1 MSYGDEFFYNGQIRA
16 RFASPLHCSGHSSP
30 TGTQR
35 RCPALSPLPGDAD
48 DGGDS
53 GLNAVPD
60 ERGRILRG
68 AGCRRRGAGFRGCG
82 DPCGVV
88 LVLILRLVSC
98 KQYY

>member
-1 MSYGDEFFYNGQIRA
+1 MVRLA
-16 RFASPLHCSGHSSP
+16 
-30 TGTQR
+30 T
-35 RCPALSPLPGDAD
+35 ALLRPQQPHRDAAAVLGPITAAGEAD

-82 DPCGVV
+82 VA

>member
-1 MSYGDEFFYNGQIRA
+1 LLRPQQPHGDAAAVPGPITAAGDE
-16 RFASPLHCSGHSSP
+16 
-30 TGTQR
+30 
-35 RCPALSPLPGDAD
+35 D
-48 DGGDS
+48 DGGNS